1 MNTRQQGV
9 TRRLSFSFRQ
19 KILLLPGLAAVALLL
34 TLVLTVSLGRQNEG
48 RLRTIRDGYYP
59 SVQLSRTLPENLSRL
74 QRTPLD
80 AAAARDKDQLEG
92 ADSLRTVIADALREA
107 KKNPVANVASIDSIA
122 GAFTR

>member
-34 TLVLTVSLGRQNEG
+34 TLVLTVSLGRKNES

-59 SVQLSRTLPENLSRL
+59 SVQLSRTLQEELSHLSTPHRRAT
-74 QRTPLD
+74 RTSWKVPT
-80 AAAARDKDQLEG
+80 AC
-92 ADSLRTVIADALREA
+92 
-107 KKNPVANVASIDSIA
+107 A
-122 GAFTR
+122 G